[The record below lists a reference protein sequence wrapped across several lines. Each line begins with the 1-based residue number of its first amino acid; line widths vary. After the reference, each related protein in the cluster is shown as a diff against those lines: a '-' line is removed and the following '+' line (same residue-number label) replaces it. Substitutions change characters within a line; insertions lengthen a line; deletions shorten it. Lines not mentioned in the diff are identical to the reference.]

1 MKLLPIGK
9 QTFDQIINGG
19 YIYVDKTELIYKI
32 ISLDKP
38 YFLSRPRRFGKSL
51 LLSTIEHIFLGHR
64 DLFKGLWLDDP
75 KPRTH
80 SEPTPE
86 YDWPIHPVIHLDMS
100 ATNKTSRVA
109 LDQSIKEQLY

>member
-1 MKLLPIGK
+1 MKLLPIGN

-19 YIYVDKTELIYKI
+19 YIYVDKTKLIHKL

-64 DLFKGLWLDDP
+64 ELFKGLWIADP
-75 KPRTH
+75 KPRTE
-80 SEPTPE
+80 SEPIPK
-86 YDWPIHPVIHLDMS
+86 YDQPV
-100 ATNKTSRVA
+100 KTLKNLIS
-109 LDQSIKEQLY
+109 